1 MPSLAEMQLKSVRSE
16 LEGWRMVANEE
27 KAARERAEGE
37 LKKIEAQKATAARRA
52 SVS

>member
-37 LKKIEAQKATAARRA
+37 LKKRGAQRRRAARRA
-52 SVS
+52 SV